1 MATGFASGPKAR
13 TGRHFSRILY
23 RTLPI
28 PRRGASRP
36 ATDRQARPISTGSP
50 GGPSRKRPINA
61 PPCRARRIRNGHD
74 AAYIPVIQGCPGPIG
89 YGDDDGAP
97 HGRPRFIRGLVIPG
111 GDDAKRPKAAFQ
123 EAMND
128 DPAHCE
134 TGDRKPD
141 RPQKGS
147 VNVPPGRGLHHCA
160 RRQAPEGGPTQSS
173 AMRSGAGPNTACPRL
188 PINGPQL
195 AWAGRSG

>member
-1 MATGFASGPKAR
+1 MGTMP
-13 TGRHFSRILY
+13 
-23 RTLPI
+23 
-28 PRRGASRP
+28 
-36 ATDRQARPISTGSP
+36 
-50 GGPSRKRPINA
+50 
-61 PPCRARRIRNGHD
+61 
-74 AAYIPVIQGCPGPIG
+74 AYIPGIQGCPGPAG
-89 YGDDDGAP
+89 YGDDDGAL

-147 VNVPPGRGLHHCA
+147 FNVPPGRGLHRCA
-160 RRQAPEGGPTQSS
+160 RRPGGSPHTAVSDALRRGPERGVPAASDQWSPTRLGGP
-173 AMRSGAGPNTACPRL
+173 
-188 PINGPQL
+188 
-195 AWAGRSG
+195 